1 MPRTKPPRPR
11 EGARAA
17 RRAAW
22 SCWNLGR
29 LENRGRATPL
39 KVATHRHGY
48 RSVAYGEEA
57 EGRAKPVQP
66 PCEMMGA
73 K

>member
-1 MPRTKPPRPR
+1 MELLESWALRKLRLGDAYESR
-11 EGARAA
+11 E
-17 RRAAW
+17 
-22 SCWNLGR
+22 
-29 LENRGRATPL
+29 
-39 KVATHRHGY
+39 HRHDY
-48 RSVAYGEEA
+48 RSVAYREEA

>member
-1 MPRTKPPRPR
+1 MPRAKPPTAPKGAADGSTSGMELLESWAPR
-11 EGARAA
+11 KPR
-17 RRAAW
+17 
-22 SCWNLGR
+22 LGDAYESR
-29 LENRGRATPL
+29 E
-39 KVATHRHGY
+39 HRHDY